1 LAVALRAGPVGLE
14 TAKLP
19 FKGAL
24 PYRSGRLFSRVVFFP
39 QGSRHEVV
47 MVIALVGLALAM
59 VAAGAWAIV
68 EGYGIIVLERG
79 WALVIAG
86 STAASLGLVLL
97 GIAAA
102 VARLGAIRGELV
114 RLRERLAR
122 PEPDY
127 PEPPGR
133 VDPVLAVSSGLLA
146 GGATDPAPAPVAPVL
161 PVLPASPVPPVP
173 APEPDPRSDAARLAR
188 REEAAQRRANRTER
202 PADPAPVSAGAIAAG
217 AAAAVAAGAAVSAG
231 LAVMRGR
238 SEASDDLQASGTGVG
253 TGAGTPIPPVS
264 TGDELLPDRGLGP
277 AGGPAPAAADVNW
290 PVVPPAAAGDEAPAF
305 PSGPLPGAG
314 PAAGASA
321 PAFPP
326 SPLAAAE
333 ENAPFATHDP
343 VVPDVTGGGQPAA
356 EGDQAVLGTYNSG
369 GSRYVMFADG
379 SIEAETPDGT
389 FRFGSLDEL
398 KAFMAAGGERPREG

>member
-1 LAVALRAGPVGLE
+1 
-14 TAKLP
+14 
-19 FKGAL
+19 
-24 PYRSGRLFSRVVFFP
+24 
-39 QGSRHEVV
+39 

-59 VAAGAWAIV
+59 VAGGAWAIV

-114 RLRERLAR
+114 RLRDRMAR
-122 PEPDY
+122 PEPNF

-146 GGATDPAPAPVAPVL
+146 GGGLEPAPAPAAPAN
-161 PVLPASPVPPVP
+161 PAPPVP
-173 APEPDPRSDAARLAR
+173 APVLDPRSDAARVAR
-188 REEAAQRRANRTER
+188 REEAAERRAKRTER

-238 SEASDDLQASGTGVG
+238 GEASDDLQAPAPRGESG
-253 TGAGTPIPPVS
+253 GAALPDQARAAAAPIPPVP
-264 TGDELLPDRGLGP
+264 TRDELLPDRDLGP
-277 AGGPAPAAADVNW
+277 AGGPVPAAADVNW
-290 PVVPPAAAGDEAPAF
+290 PVVPPAAAGDEPPAF
-305 PSGPLPGAG
+305 PSGPLSGSEPGASG
-314 PAAGASA
+314 PVFPPASA
-321 PAFPP
+321 G
-326 SPLAAAE
+326 E
-333 ENAPFATHDP
+333 EDAPFALHAP
-343 VVPDVTGGGQPAA
+343 VVPDLSGGQAGA
-356 EGDQAVLGTYNSG
+356 DVDQAVLGTYNSG